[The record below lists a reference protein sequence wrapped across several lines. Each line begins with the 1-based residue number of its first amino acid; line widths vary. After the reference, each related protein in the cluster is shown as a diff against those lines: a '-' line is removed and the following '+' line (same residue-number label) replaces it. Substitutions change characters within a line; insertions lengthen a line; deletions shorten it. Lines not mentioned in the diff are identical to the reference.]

1 MSICST
7 SFQGI
12 DLVHVS
18 KAIKLMGECNLEY
31 ECIAL
36 KGLQE
41 VLMKSILHLMRP
53 CWCVTPLYLATKSCF
68 MRVFGAFLLSRPTG
82 CGIPSAKEKSCPLD
96 RISFSPSE
104 NQTSLR

>member
-18 KAIKLMGECNLEY
+18 KAVKLMGKRTLEY

-36 KGLQE
+36 KESQE
-41 VLMKSILHLMRP
+41 VLMKSFLHLMRP
-53 CWCVTPLYLATKSCF
+53 CWCATPLYLATRSCS
-68 MRVFGAFLLSRPTG
+68 MRIFGAFLLSRPTG
-82 CGIPSAKEKSCPLD
+82 CGIPSAKEK
-96 RISFSPSE
+96 
-104 NQTSLR
+104 

>member
-18 KAIKLMGECNLEY
+18 KAIKLMGKRTSKC

-36 KGLQE
+36 NGSQG
-41 VLMKSILHLMRP
+41 VLTKSFLHPMRP
-53 CWCVTPLYLATKSCF
+53 CWCVIPLYLATKSWS
-68 MRVFGAFLLSRPTG
+68 MRIFGASLLSRPTG
-82 CGIPSAKEKSCPLD
+82 CGTLSAKEK
-96 RISFSPSE
+96 
-104 NQTSLR
+104 